1 MNKVSAVCFDAFGT
15 LIHYNGRRINPYRR
29 LLHAGQGEQTERL
42 PFLIR
47 NAGVSVFAE
56 ELGLSYML
64 PIIQRELDD
73 ELAALQLFP
82 EVEMVLRKLRA
93 AGKRLAVCSNL
104 AAEYG
109 PAVRRLLP
117 SLDAHVLS
125 FEIGAA
131 KPDPAIYNAV
141 CAALGSHPRDVL
153 FVGDSK
159 RCDLH
164 GPEAFGMQARWL
176 DRKGGQTLV
185 DVLGDYL

>member
-64 PIIQRELDD
+64 PTIQRELDD

-82 EVEMVLRKLRA
+82 EVEMVLR
-93 AGKRLAVCSNL
+93 
-104 AAEYG
+104 
-109 PAVRRLLP
+109 
-117 SLDAHVLS
+117 
-125 FEIGAA
+125 
-131 KPDPAIYNAV
+131 
-141 CAALGSHPRDVL
+141 
-153 FVGDSK
+153 SK
-159 RCDLH
+159 R
-164 GPEAFGMQARWL
+164 
-176 DRKGGQTLV
+176 
-185 DVLGDYL
+185 